1 MGMGSWDNNPIGGG
15 EGRGEGAPTKPSPKL
30 LSNFSDQKMPLYIW
44 RGATMSKQTTNKPAK
59 RSQVLHDHKENAFFL
74 LLKNLLVLLMKEASI
89 HKRVQVQN

>member
-1 MGMGSWDNNPIGGG
+1 
-15 EGRGEGAPTKPSPKL
+15 
-30 LSNFSDQKMPLYIW
+30 
-44 RGATMSKQTTNKPAK
+44 MSKQTTNKPAK